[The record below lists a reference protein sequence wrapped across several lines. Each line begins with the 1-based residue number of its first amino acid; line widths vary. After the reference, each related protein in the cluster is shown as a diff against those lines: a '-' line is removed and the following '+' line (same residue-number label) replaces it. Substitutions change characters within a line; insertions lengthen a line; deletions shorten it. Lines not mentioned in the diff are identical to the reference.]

1 MDLCSRSWS
10 GWNSLAGHRELSPE
24 SQASLN
30 GLKITSLSEL
40 NYTDE
45 ETEAQKEKELY
56 QGTQRGQAQNS
67 VPHPSSLQPS
77 TLGHAAVN
85 VCVGKQ
91 VLPWSWV
98 ASEDIPVRGA
108 KEMIGKSGVGGAA
121 IHVYDP
127 RHERLRQEDCYEC
140 EASLGY
146 RVRLC
151 LK

>member
-1 MDLCSRSWS
+1 MDLCSRSRS
-10 GWNSLAGHRELSPE
+10 GWNRLAGHRELSPE

-30 GLKITSLSEL
+30 GLKISSLSEP
-40 NYTDE
+40 NCTDE
-45 ETEAQKEKELY
+45 ETEAQKKELY
-56 QGTQRGQAQNS
+56 QGTQRGQARTS
-67 VPHPSSLQPS
+67 VPHPSSLPPS

-85 VCVGKQ
+85 VCVGKR
-91 VLPWSWV
+91 VLPWSCV

-108 KEMIGKSGVGGAA
+108 KETIGKSGVGGAA
-121 IHVYDP
+121 TLVYDP